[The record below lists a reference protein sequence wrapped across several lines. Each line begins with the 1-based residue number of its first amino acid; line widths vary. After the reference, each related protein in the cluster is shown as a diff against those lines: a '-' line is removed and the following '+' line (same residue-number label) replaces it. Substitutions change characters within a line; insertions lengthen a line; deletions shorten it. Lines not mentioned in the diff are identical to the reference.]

1 MKARL
6 PGRSPVVKHNFVCI
20 CVHSRD
26 PRISK
31 NKFNCGAPDASR
43 VLALVRFPERLN
55 VNSEFRP
62 ILTSHLARM
71 DAQNPFV
78 PFVKENIEK
87 LGAIPLKRT
96 TIDRALLGQLSR
108 RMRWRGLHE

>member
-31 NKFNCGAPDASR
+31 TNSIAVRQMHPGCLRSFGSR
-43 VLALVRFPERLN
+43 N
-55 VNSEFRP
+55 
-62 ILTSHLARM
+62 
-71 DAQNPFV
+71 
-78 PFVKENIEK
+78 
-87 LGAIPLKRT
+87 G
-96 TIDRALLGQLSR
+96 
-108 RMRWRGLHE
+108 